1 MQLTQPL
8 STSQHR
14 ATSSSQVD
22 RAIADLQ
29 VGARR
34 LSAASLEERIQWAVA
49 CVNSTSQV
57 AHEWVESACAA
68 KRIPPTSPARAE
80 EILAGPAAVVRYLQL
95 ITATLRSL
103 QAGFS
108 PQLRG
113 KPRVVRGQVRVPTF
127 PTREFYDA
135 VTLSALK
142 AETWLEPSVTPD
154 AIFGD
159 ATARLRRQ
167 ISPTPH
173 ICLVLGAGNVAAIPF
188 TDVLTC
194 ILQNDHAVLLKM
206 NPVNDYVGPIVE
218 HALQPLIAAGLLRV
232 IYGDSEVGRYAI
244 QHPLVDSIHITGSN
258 GTHDAIVWG
267 HDPAE
272 RRRRQHAC
280 EPLLTKPV
288 TSELG
293 NVTPWAIVPGDFSDR
308 QLAFQAQNIATSIAN
323 NASFNCIA
331 TKMLI
336 TWKAWPAR
344 EKFLNL
350 IAATLEKIPPRYA
363 YYPGA
368 IDRYSEFSGGAGGPD
383 EHGRLPWLLRRNVD
397 PDREPHL
404 FARESFVCVAGEIAL
419 EASSPQKFLA
429 RAVDFMNS
437 CMWGTLAAALTVP
450 NAMRKHDAAALDDAL
465 FNLRYSTIGINQWP
479 GVAYALMSTPW
490 GGYPGATLTD
500 IQSGR
505 GHVHNTYLLDKPQKT
520 IVFSPLTIFPKPLWF
535 STHRQPEPAAW
546 RLFELYRSPTPKT
559 LLGLIVRSLI

>member
-1 MQLTQPL
+1 MQLTQPP
-8 STSQHR
+8 STTPR
-14 ATSSSQVD
+14 PATSFPQVD
-22 RAIADLQ
+22 RAITDLQ

-34 LSAASLEERIQWAVA
+34 LAAASLEERIQWAVS
-49 CVNSTSQV
+49 CVDTTAQV
-57 AHEWVESACAA
+57 AREWVEAACAA
-68 KRIPPTSPARAE
+68 KRIPSNSPARAE

-108 PQLRG
+108 PPLRG

-142 AETWLEPSVTPD
+142 AETWLEPSVTAD
-154 AIFGD
+154 SIFGD
-159 ATARLRRQ
+159 APARLTRQ
-167 ISPTPH
+167 ISPTPQ

-206 NPVNDYVGPIVE
+206 NPVNDYLGPIVE
-218 HALQPLIAAGLLRV
+218 RALRPLITAGILRV
-232 IYGDSEVGRYAI
+232 IYGDAEVGHYAI
-244 QHPLVDSIHITGSN
+244 QHSQVNSIHITGSN

-267 HDPAE
+267 DDPAE
-272 RRRRQHAC
+272 RRRRQQAC
-280 EPLLTKPV
+280 EPLFTKPV
-288 TSELG
+288 ASELG
-293 NVTPWAIVPGDFSDR
+293 NVTPWAIIPGDYSDR

-350 IAATLEKIPPRYA
+350 VAATLEKIPPRFA

-368 IDRYSEFSGGAGGPD
+368 AERFADFSAAAAGPD

-397 PDREPHL
+397 PEREPHL
-404 FARESFVCVAGEIAL
+404 FQRESFVCVAGEIAL
-419 EASSPQKFLA
+419 EASSPQEFLA
-429 RAVDFMNS
+429 RAVDFMNTR
-437 CMWGTLAAALTVP
+437 MWGTLAAAITIP
-450 NAMRKHDAAALDDAL
+450 NAMRKYDAAALDDAL

-490 GGYPGATLTD
+490 GGYPGATLSD

-520 IVFSPLTIFPKPLWF
+520 IVSSPLTIFPKPLWF
-535 STHRQPEPAAW
+535 STHRRPEPAVW
-546 RLFELYRSPTPKT
+546 RLFDLYRSPSPKT
-559 LLGLIVRSLI
+559 LLGLIFRSLI